1 MIVLKS
7 SRENIGQYEK
17 AEAVVLFLCKECADH
32 IRMLGLPEDFYEA
45 VAYQIKTQGYGFTDK
60 GSITSALMKTGSG
73 FTRLIRERF
82 HPFDFCRSRRRERVH
97 AEPPARGGGQCSP
110 GTAEM

>member
-73 FTRLIRERF
+73 SEMQHGNCRNVKSNRLSLPLR
-82 HPFDFCRSRRRERVH
+82 C
-97 AEPPARGGGQCSP
+97 
-110 GTAEM
+110 

>member
-7 SRENIGQYEK
+7 SRENIEQYKK

-45 VAYQIKTQGYGFTDK
+45 VAYQIK
-60 GSITSALMKTGSG
+60 SA
-73 FTRLIRERF
+73 
-82 HPFDFCRSRRRERVH
+82 D
-97 AEPPARGGGQCSP
+97 
-110 GTAEM
+110 

>member
-73 FTRLIRERF
+73 FTRLIFAGVGAGTEMQ
-82 HPFDFCRSRRRERVH
+82 HGNCRNVKSNRLSLPLR
-97 AEPPARGGGQCSP
+97 C
-110 GTAEM
+110 

>member
-7 SRENIGQYEK
+7 SRENIEQYEK

-32 IRMLGLPEDFYEA
+32 KYH
-45 VAYQIKTQGYGFTDK
+45 V
-60 GSITSALMKTGSG
+60 SADEN
-73 FTRLIRERF
+73 RERF

-97 AEPPARGGGQCSP
+97 AEPSAHGSRKCST

>member
-7 SRENIGQYEK
+7 SRENIEQYKK

-32 IRMLGLPEDFYEA
+32 IRMLGLPEDFYDA
-45 VAYQIKTQGYGFTDK
+45 VAYQIQTQGYGFTDK
-60 GSITSALMKTGSG
+60 GSITSALNVSADEN
-73 FTRLIRERF
+73 RERF

-97 AEPPARGGGQCSP
+97 AEPSAHGSRKCST